1 MEYTFDEG
9 IEQAKLYLEWANSAF
24 DDAMNI
30 WQNSTYP
37 LWWACQYWRKA
48 EEYRTKLWDICRGAD
63 EMLSLI
69 ELGREIDNLYHDF
82 ETASPVIPLM
92 PSYSADNDYI
102 GV

>member
-37 LWWACQYWRKA
+37 LWWACHYWRKA
-48 EEYRTKLWDICRGAD
+48 EEYRTKLWDIHQGPN
-63 EMLSLI
+63 EMLLLI
-69 ELGREIDNLYHDF
+69 ELGKKIDDLYHDF
-82 ETASPVIPLM
+82 WTTSPVIPLL
-92 PSYSADNDYI
+92 PSYFSGDYV